1 MGGGDFQLY
10 LLSIVVGG
18 SHEGWR
24 GRGSTRVCFIVW
36 MWDVGGGGELYQLY
50 LLSTVEGWRKGVL

>member
-10 LLSIVVGG
+10 LLCIVVGG

-36 MWDVGGGGELYQLY
+36 MWDVGG
-50 LLSTVEGWRKGVL
+50 EGRVVPVVSP